1 MKKILI
7 IESQLITRNF
17 FLDCLS
23 SKGFEAIGAENG
35 LIGVRLAKEFSPD
48 LVICNIEVPD
58 LDSQSILTTLRQN
71 PVTEITPFIFIA
83 TEETDNQLLSEHE
96 FVSDGYDTYL
106 TQPYQEEE
114 LLSAIN
120 VQLQKQKILQQWY
133 ISRKSR
139 VPMRIFSPI
148 KNSHG
153 CPSCPENQNTEEAN
167 AVTSESIFPVTNCS
181 LLNKIFQFIEENYH
195 QQINLSDVAEAVGYS
210 TTYLTNQV
218 KRQTQKGIYGWIIER
233 RMAQACSLL
242 LKTDESVSWIAAE
255 VGYPDPGHFSRL
267 FRQKYSIS
275 PKAWRDTHGGKK
287 AIEPIGT
294 SRVLV
299 TKGRLSAA
307 SSKL

>member
-7 IESQLITRNF
+7 IENQLITRSF
-17 FLDCLS
+17 FLDCLNS
-23 SKGFEAIGAENG
+23 RGFEAIGAENG
-35 LIGVRLAKEFSPD
+35 LIGVKLAKKYSPD
-48 LVICNIEVPD
+48 LVICNIEVPELSSD
-58 LDSQSILTTLRQN
+58 NILKTLRQN

-83 TEETDNQLLSEHE
+83 TEKTDNQLLREHQ

-114 LLSAIN
+114 LLSVIN

-133 ISRKSR
+133 TSRK
-139 VPMRIFSPI
+139 
-148 KNSHG
+148 
-153 CPSCPENQNTEEAN
+153 SCPENQNTEEIN
-167 AVTSESIFPVTNCS
+167 TFEEESIFPICNCP
-181 LLNKIFQFIEENYH
+181 LLTKVFQFIEENYH

-218 KRQTQKGIYGWIIER
+218 KRQTRKGIYGWIIER

-275 PKAWRDTHGGKK
+275 PKAWRDTYREKK
-287 AIEPIGT
+287 TVEPIGT

-299 TKGRLSAA
+299 TKGRFSAA

>member
-7 IESQLITRNF
+7 IENQLITRNF
-17 FLDCLS
+17 FLDCLNS
-23 SKGFEAIGAENG
+23 RGFEAIGAENG
-35 LIGVRLAKEFSPD
+35 LIGVRLASYFSPD

-83 TEETDNQLLSEHE
+83 TEKADNQLLSEHE
-96 FVSDGYDTYL
+96 FVADGYDTYL
-106 TQPYQEEE
+106 TQPYQENE

-133 ISRKSR
+133 ISRKS
-139 VPMRIFSPI
+139 
-148 KNSHG
+148 
-153 CPSCPENQNTEEAN
+153 CPENQN
-167 AVTSESIFPVTNCS
+167 SSSSIFPVSNCS
-181 LLNKIFQFIEENYH
+181 LLNKVFQFIEENYH

-275 PKAWRDTHGGKK
+275 PKAWRDTHGEKK
-287 AIEPIGT
+287 QAIGT
-294 SRVLV
+294 SRI
-299 TKGRLSAA
+299 
-307 SSKL
+307 